1 MNELVESWL
10 LSSGIAKVRVEQ
22 LLAGYAM
29 RWWREAHMEKVVFP
43 PTSKVP
49 HPSWPSNALLDT
61 TNINEW
67 FYWLAQPSM
76 VLPPLKNKILYF
88 DQISKSSKKYAEK
101 GRKNSNLA
109 NSDSVFKHFFVFGWF
124 KVKIFGPK
132 AQNFITQGKYES
144 FMTAIIRLVKA
155 GNFLE
160 TWLLQ
165 CIVCCPLFLHEN
177 NSCRPNLARLGF
189 FSLAAAAAAQN
200 SPRPLLLSCLGLTRN
215 SIIMSRLTLQASS
228 FILPM
233 NS

>member
-10 LSSGIAKVRVEQ
+10 LSSGIANVRVEQ
-22 LLAGYAM
+22 LLACYAM

-109 NSDSVFKHFFVFGWF
+109 NSDSVFKHFLVFGWF

-189 FSLAAAAAAQN
+189 F
-200 SPRPLLLSCLGLTRN
+200 R
-215 SIIMSRLTLQASS
+215 
-228 FILPM
+228 
-233 NS
+233 